1 MFYDRARCKL
11 RGPRWLPAWADILPC
26 HYGGGMLT
34 EPTPVLCACG
44 KPGREAELCG
54 SWANIG
60 LREADP
66 SMAEFRV

>member
-1 MFYDRARCKL
+1 
-11 RGPRWLPAWADILPC
+11 
-26 HYGGGMLT
+26 MLT

-44 KPGREAELCG
+44 KPEREAELCG

-66 SMAEFRV
+66 SMAELKV